1 MHCLVVRQT
10 LGTLKPLVTLIAL
23 VEPLLFIAASQ
34 IRPTPNKVIVPE
46 TCGRGENEKLNH
58 ASEIYIELLHQ
69 REGWLDFGSELA
81 VRGLHVTGKV
91 ASSGF
96 HFSTFLTSGLSFVH
110 CCVVRQTLVGSEGLF
125 AIDAVELL
133 GLRVPITA

>member
-1 MHCLVVRQT
+1 M
-10 LGTLKPLVTLIAL
+10 
-23 VEPLLFIAASQ
+23 LFIAASQ
-34 IRPTPNKVIVPE
+34 IRPPNKVIVPE

-58 ASEIYIELLHQ
+58 ASEIYIELHQ
-69 REGWLDFGSELA
+69 REGWLELA
-81 VRGLHVTGKV
+81 VGGLHVTGKV

-96 HFSTFLTSGLSFVH
+96 HFSTFLTRGLSFVH

-133 GLRVPITA
+133 GLRIPIIA

>member
-1 MHCLVVRQT
+1 MYCLVVGQT

-34 IRPTPNKVIVPE
+34 IRPPNKVIVPE

-58 ASEIYIELLHQ
+58 ASEIYIELHQ

-81 VRGLHVTGKV
+81 VRRLHVTGKV

-96 HFSTFLTSGLSFVH
+96 HFSTFLTRGLSFVH

-133 GLRVPITA
+133 GLRVPIIA